1 MVPSSITRWGW
12 WGSGGGRKGLTAAPS
27 PEVLGGHA
35 QPPPNPRLFQ
45 APAAL
50 TAGVED
56 DLHVPVVAVAL
67 SQGDTGGGGR
77 GGPGVGIGTQRVG
90 RALQAWGGD
99 TQRWGQP
106 RSALDH
112 GHGPK
117 DAPASAD
124 GISTAGGQEHPVCP
138 APPAASIHHASAE
151 DRTEAADSEPGG
163 SGPEPWPCQVW
174 GDLGTG
180 GCSSRSF
187 HTPSPTCQQAGA
199 LHQQLEGELVRKGV
213 AGLSPEDVRALR
225 GGRGGRLAPCT
236 RPPETAGGAA
246 RGAG

>member
-117 DAPASAD
+117 DAARLPALMALALPAARSTPSARHPPQPPSITPPPRT
-124 GISTAGGQEHPVCP
+124 GRRLLTQSLVAAAQSRGPARCGAIWGRGGAH
-138 APPAASIHHASAE
+138 PAASTTPALPASKQ
-151 DRTEAADSEPGG
+151 
-163 SGPEPWPCQVW
+163 GPF
-174 GDLGTG
+174 T
-180 GCSSRSF
+180 SSSKAN
-187 HTPSPTCQQAGA
+187 S
-199 LHQQLEGELVRKGV
+199 
-213 AGLSPEDVRALR
+213 
-225 GGRGGRLAPCT
+225 
-236 RPPETAGGAA
+236 
-246 RGAG
+246 